1 MPRRSSNPLDEHV
14 QRLQA
19 EQERLKREMAL
30 AEKALRRKPKA
41 ARPALAPER
50 RHRLNNVAALDLPR
64 PQEHIFRNVERG
76 PARTRPA
83 RRRKTDA
90 RYAQIKFLV
99 LCLLLA
105 ALLVFLW
112 RNLPA

>member
-1 MPRRSSNPLDEHV
+1 MPRRSPSPFDEHV

-19 EQERLKREMAL
+19 EQERLQREMAA

-41 ARPALAPER
+41 VRPKATPNR
-50 RHRLNNVAALDLPR
+50 QFKLNNVTALELPR
-64 PQEHIFRNVERG
+64 PPDHLIPGASDRG
-76 PARTRPA
+76 RRRPT

-90 RYAQIKFLV
+90 RQAQVKFLV

-105 ALLVFLW
+105 VVLVFLW
-112 RNLPA
+112 RQLPG